1 MAVIVVYDSSGRD
14 DSSFL
19 DLLADHDVRMV
30 EDQLRVETVDEDAE
44 VIAVFVSSQVTD
56 DLLKE
61 MPKLKLIA
69 CRSTGYNNIDLNSAK
84 RRGITVCNVPTYG
97 EHTVAEYAFT
107 LLLALTRKLPQV
119 IENTEDGDE
128 LGEVCGTDLFG
139 KTLGVVGTGKIG
151 RQVARIG
158 NGFGMKVVAY
168 DINSNPDQA
177 KEYCYQEVG
186 LDELLES
193 SDVVSLHVPYVKEN
207 HHLLNESRLHMMKEG
222 SLLVNTARGELVDS
236 TALIKAL
243 QNGPLAG
250 AGLDVLEGEQLL
262 DREEELVLL
271 RSGTLDNQTLK
282 HSLEIS
288 ILQHLP
294 NVVLTNHNAYNSKE
308 AIGRINSQTA
318 DNILSYLKGEPKNT
332 IS

>member
-14 DSSFL
+14 DSSIV
-19 DLLADHDVRMV
+19 DLLAGHDVRMV
-30 EDQLRVETVDEDAE
+30 EDQLNSETVDEDAE
-44 VIAVFVSSQVTD
+44 VIAIFVSSQVTD

-69 CRSTGYNNIDLNSAK
+69 CRSTGYNNVDLDSAK

-107 LLLALTRKLPQV
+107 LLLALARKLPQA
-119 IENTEDGDE
+119 IEETEEGDG
-128 LGEVCGTDLFG
+128 LGEVCGTDLYN

-158 NGFGMKVVAY
+158 NGFGMKVVAF

-177 KEYCYQEVG
+177 KEFGYQEVE
-186 LDELLES
+186 LDELLKE

-207 HHLLNESRLHMMKEG
+207 HHLLDESKLQLMKDG
-222 SLLVNTARGELVDS
+222 SMLINTARGELVDS

-243 QNGPLAG
+243 QNGPLTG

-262 DREEELVLL
+262 DRDEELVLL
-271 RSGTLDNQTLK
+271 RSGTLDSETLK

-308 AIGRINSQTA
+308 AIGRINLQTA
-318 DNILSYLKGEPKNT
+318 DNIKNYLKGEPINVIT
-332 IS
+332 